1 MKKFLVYA
9 VLICTIFT
17 LVVFAGCTSPEGTNG
32 ETGDE
37 VNGEVEGE
45 VSGEVEGDPEK
56 IIMGTNADF
65 PPFEFRNDENEVDG
79 FDVDIAKAI
88 ADALGRELVIE
99 DMEFGG
105 LTQALHSKRID
116 MAIAGMTI
124 TEERLEEVDF
134 SEPYY
139 NAGQTVVVL
148 EDETEIKSVDD
159 LEGKDIAVQL
169 GTTGDLEAH
178 ERFPAEK
185 IRQYNKIN
193 EGFLDLINKRVD
205 AIIIDVP
212 VAERYIEI
220 KGGCKTVGGVF
231 TEELFGVAV
240 SKENPE
246 LLDEINKV
254 LADLKESGQFDEL
267 ISKWFE

>member
-1 MKKFLVYA
+1 MKKFFVYV
-9 VLICTIFT
+9 VLCCT
-17 LVVFAGCTSPEGTNG
+17 VFALVAFMGCSSPQETGGEVNG
-32 ETGDE
+32 ETGIE
-37 VNGEVEGE
+37 TGEL
-45 VSGEVEGDPEK
+45 
-56 IIMGTNADF
+56 IMGTNADF
-65 PPFEFRNDENEVDG
+65 PPFEFRNDQNEVDG

-88 ADALGRELVIE
+88 AAALGKELFIE

-105 LTQALHSKRID
+105 LTQALNSKRID
-116 MAIAGMTI
+116 IAVAGMTI
-124 TEERLEEVDF
+124 TEKRLEEVNF

-159 LEGKDIAVQL
+159 LEGKIIAVQL

-178 ERFPAEK
+178 DRFPADN

-193 EGFLDLINKRVD
+193 EGFLDLANKRVD

-220 KGGCKTVGGVF
+220 KGGCKTVGGIF
-231 TEELFGVAV
+231 TEELFGIAV
-240 SKENPE
+240 NKENTE
-246 LLDEINKV
+246 LLAEINNV